1 MYKRQDQNREGLDP
15 NKNLWE
21 AVSGGLDFIEV
32 AGVEVPTRAYVASFG
47 FKEMCIRDRSVP
59 Q

>member
-1 MYKRQDQNREGLDP
+1 MTVTTPPNRMYLREGLDP

-32 AGVEVPTRAYVASFG
+32 AGVEVPTRAYA
-47 FKEMCIRDRSVP
+47 RP
-59 Q
+59 WP

>member
-1 MYKRQDQNREGLDP
+1 M
-15 NKNLWE
+15 WE

-47 FKEMCIRDRSVP
+47 FKLSPRLAQQGRLGNDR
-59 Q
+59 